1 MLLVWQVVVDDDS
14 HVPAKIEYQAES
26 PDEKALVEAAR
37 DFGMSHHALLHGQRR
52 GSSPLTHSWSTT
64 EKEPCLCCRTL
75 LLTIASAAMCVCDVS
90 QGTSLGVATRLG

>member
-37 DFGMSHHALLHGQRR
+37 DFGTSHHACCIALGRLVAVDPQLVDDGKGTVPLL
-52 GSSPLTHSWSTT
+52 
-64 EKEPCLCCRTL
+64 
-75 LLTIASAAMCVCDVS
+75 
-90 QGTSLGVATRLG
+90 